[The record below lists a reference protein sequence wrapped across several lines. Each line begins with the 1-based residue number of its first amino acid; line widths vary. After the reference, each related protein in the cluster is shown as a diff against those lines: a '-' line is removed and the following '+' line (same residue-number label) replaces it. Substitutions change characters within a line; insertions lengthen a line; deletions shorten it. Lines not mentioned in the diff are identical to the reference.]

1 MQIILKYLDLGIW
14 NWIIPKNKTIVLG
27 YRKYS
32 RMAVH
37 RNLVERDLTIPLMT
51 LALSGGACCFAIVFC
66 MEYFLLVAFNGLL
79 YSSAIKW
86 SIHLDSNMSTEK
98 SYISSMSLLATS
110 RLNNDP
116 TISWCFRV
124 WVVWCLGWSNVPPK
138 QTFLVTASAQ
148 GRNNEDSWFML
159 VPYICEPNPKKKVIL
174 QSLSTWEFLGLT
186 LTLTHPQAIP

>member
-1 MQIILKYLDLGIW
+1 MQIILKYLELGIW
-14 NWIIPKNKTIVLG
+14 NWIIPKNKTRVCG
-27 YRKYS
+27 YRMYS

-51 LALSGGACCFAIVFC
+51 LALSGGACCFASVFC

-86 SIHLDSNMSTEK
+86 SIHLDSNMSAGK

-116 TISWCFRV
+116 TISWCVRV
-124 WVVWCLGWSNVPPK
+124 WAAWCLGWSNVLPK

-148 GRNNEDSWFML
+148 GHNNEDPWFML
-159 VPYICEPNPKKKVIL
+159 VPYTCEPKPNKGFCNP
-174 QSLSTWEFLGLT
+174 FLLENS
-186 LTLTHPQAIP
+186 